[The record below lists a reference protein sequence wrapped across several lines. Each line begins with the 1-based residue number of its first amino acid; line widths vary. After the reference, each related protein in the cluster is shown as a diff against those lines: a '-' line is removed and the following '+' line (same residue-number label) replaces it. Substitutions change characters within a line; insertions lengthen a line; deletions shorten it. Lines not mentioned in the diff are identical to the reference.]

1 MNERGKSDGP
11 IVPKKSAN
19 NGVAARLDRCHPR
32 DASAEQAEGREPAKG
47 NSLRGTRDR
56 TQCRAS
62 LHVALE
68 RIRQGRQR
76 LRVMTQGRSP
86 VR

>member
-11 IVPKKSAN
+11 IVPRTPAN
-19 NGVAARLDRCHPR
+19 KGAAAWYDVSHPC
-32 DASAEQAEGREPAKG
+32 DASAEQVEGRGSAKG
-47 NSLRGTRDR
+47 NSLRGFRDR

-68 RIRQGRQR
+68 RIWQGR
-76 LRVMTQGRSP
+76 
-86 VR
+86 

>member
-1 MNERGKSDGP
+1 MNGRGKSDGP
-11 IVPKKSAN
+11 IVPQTPAN
-19 NGVAARLDRCHPR
+19 HGGGNRLDCSHPPTP
-32 DASAEQAEGREPAKG
+32 SAEQVEGRGPAKG

-62 LHVALE
+62 LHAALA
-68 RIRQGRQR
+68 RIRQGRR
-76 LRVMTQGRSP
+76 SLAVTTQGRSP